1 MTHNISGTAKAAA
14 QTVIATQWN
23 AEVKSFEWWISNAV
37 VLIGSSAYARVK
49 QLVSYKS
56 DFLQSGIGALKKWV
70 FNKQGL
76 RQLYLTWCPLTSAP
90 SAICLTASLFVCSS
104 RSAA

>member
-37 VLIGSSAYARVK
+37 VNGSSAYARVSANQPK
-49 QLVSYKS
+49 RTTAFEIHLSRLLTSWRSTESDTS
-56 DFLQSGIGALKKWV
+56 DF
-70 FNKQGL
+70 NKA
-76 RQLYLTWCPLTSAP
+76 TS
-90 SAICLTASLFVCSS
+90 
-104 RSAA
+104 

>member
-49 QLVSYKS
+49 QLVSHKS
-56 DFLQSGIGALKKWV
+56 SHQLKLYSVDFLQSRIG
-70 FNKQGL
+70 
-76 RQLYLTWCPLTSAP
+76 R
-90 SAICLTASLFVCSS
+90 
-104 RSAA
+104 